1 MAFTN
6 PQYLVEPEWLEA
18 ELDEV
23 RVVDVTAM
31 LTSKLENRAL
41 AECFEPAHIPG
52 SLLLD
57 VASGYGDL
65 SAPDA
70 VLPWTW
76 PGEERFAATMAR
88 FGISNKTRVII
99 VARTPRDG
107 IDNGTMW
114 CTRAWWTM
122 QHGGVDCAILNG
134 GIERWT
140 EEGRPM
146 TATAS
151 PAPEPCAFKVDSNW
165 LRGHAGLADVKAGVE
180 APATCIVDALSP
192 DSFDGTGGGY
202 GPRKGHISSAV
213 NVPMNEFV
221 TGNTARF
228 RPADEIEQILRESG
242 LLDAPKVITYCGGAI
257 AATVDAFALALFG
270 HDDVSVYDGSL
281 MEWTADPDLP
291 MTNPNP
297 EAGN

>member
-18 ELDEV
+18 HLNQV

-31 LTSKLENRAL
+31 LTSKLENLAM
-41 AECFEPAHIPG
+41 AECFERNHIPG
-52 SLLLD
+52 SLFLD

-70 VLPWTW
+70 PLPWTW
-76 PGEERFAATMAR
+76 PGIERFSATMAR
-88 FGISNKTRVII
+88 FGISNDTRVII

-122 QHGGVDCAILNG
+122 HHGGVDCAILNG
-134 GIERWT
+134 GIERWV
-140 EEGRPM
+140 EEARPM
-146 TATAS
+146 TSTAS
-151 PAPEPCAFKVDSNW
+151 PNPKPGSFAVDSSW
-165 LRGHAGLADVKAGVE
+165 LRGHAGLEEVQAAVDSPTA
-180 APATCIVDALSP
+180 CLVDALSV
-192 DSFDGTGGGY
+192 DSFDGTRGGY
-202 GPRKGHISSAV
+202 GPRKGHITSAI
-213 NVPMNEFV
+213 NVPMSEFV

-228 RPADEIEQILRESG
+228 RGADEIEALLRDSS

-270 HDDVSVYDGSL
+270 HPDVSVYDGSL
-281 MEWTADPDLP
+281 MEWTANPDLP
-291 MTNPNP
+291 MTDPNP
-297 EAGN
+297 SEAP